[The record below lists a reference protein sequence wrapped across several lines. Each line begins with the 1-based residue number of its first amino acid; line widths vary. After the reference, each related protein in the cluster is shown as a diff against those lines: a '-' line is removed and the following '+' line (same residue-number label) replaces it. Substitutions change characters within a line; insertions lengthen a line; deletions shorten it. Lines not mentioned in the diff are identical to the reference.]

1 MKKILI
7 GLMIVLGSAIVANAQ
22 KLYKPH
28 FHIGAKAGLSMSSVA
43 FTPEVEQGMTSG
55 MIGGIT
61 FRYAEE
67 RHVGLIAEI
76 NIIERGWKE
85 EFEDGEPFEY
95 SRKLTYIQLP
105 LLTHI
110 FFGKKRFKGFIN
122 LGPEISFMVK
132 NSYTANFDPKNID
145 LIPNFPVENRMIE
158 QLSMDVAKKFD
169 YGITGGVGVE
179 FLANRK
185 NSVSLE
191 ARYYFGL
198 GNIFPS
204 SKKDVFDASRNTSIM
219 LTLGYHYRIK

>member
-7 GLMIVLGSAIVANAQ
+7 GLMIVLGCAIVANAQ

-145 LIPNFPVENRMIE
+145 LIPDFPTENRMIE
-158 QLSMDVAKKFD
+158 QLSMDIAKKFD